1 MQSDGAPAAGPRR
14 LQAASAGASSGRPGA
29 SMQPLLSNAHL
40 VLHRFPKGAA
50 DSQPEET
57 RRPETVTE
65 DAPVS
70 PHHAEPPQVISRSA
84 RHSVCTLDYS

>member
-57 RRPETVTE
+57 RRPETVPE

-70 PHHAEPPQVISRSA
+70 PQHAAPPQALSRSA
-84 RHSVCTLDYS
+84 RHSVCTLDSC